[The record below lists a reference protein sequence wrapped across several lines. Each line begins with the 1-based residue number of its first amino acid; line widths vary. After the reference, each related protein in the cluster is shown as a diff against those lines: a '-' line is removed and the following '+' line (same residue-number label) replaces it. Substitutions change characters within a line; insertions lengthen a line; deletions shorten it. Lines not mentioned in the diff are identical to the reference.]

1 MAKNRGQI
9 MADEILKIKMA
20 FLTASE
26 EQRLQVIETYPIMNN
41 YQRVALM
48 QCKKYMSTKEKRA
61 YKAQVE
67 SVKSNEPSEPNGP
80 Q

>member
-26 EQRLQVIETYPIMNN
+26 EQRLQVIETYPVMNN

-48 QCKKYMSTKEKRA
+48 QCKRYMSTTEKRA
-61 YKAQVE
+61 YKAQVDAELSKE
-67 SVKSNEPSEPNGP
+67 SIGPCGP